1 MNTRHALPFAALLAL
16 LPAARTARAD
26 EPAPA
31 PAAPSDPTAKS
42 DPSELTLVTERVV
55 VFKDGHALFVK
66 RGTATADA
74 TGHVTT
80 AAVPAGAILGCFW
93 ATSPSGKVLGMKAS
107 WQERTSVRVRHEPCR
122 DVADLLRANVGHE
135 VVLGLQRENA
145 ADVIGKI
152 VEVLAAPVPPPA
164 PRRADT
170 PPRGPAGETVR
181 PLDATGP
188 VSVVID
194 AGGRRLVLASSEV
207 RTVAAAALVTTLD
220 RHDEVTTRAK
230 RLDVAFGADAAGKPV
245 EVRLFHFGE
254 GVRWIPTYR
263 VGGDLVSEAAIDLQ
277 GEVVNEAEPIVG
289 AALDLVVGVP
299 SFRFADVASPLSLEQ
314 TLRRTLAEAAP
325 QLMSQRISNNF
336 MSNSAGESDDAGG
349 TGPLGAAPELATE
362 SAQDLFV
369 YRLGKATLGKGE
381 RASYPLWASKAPL
394 RHVYTAEVKI
404 ARDASSGL
412 SRLLRDS
419 AGDEPTSASV
429 TLVPVLHQLEL
440 SNGSSVPWT
449 TGAALVLEAEM
460 PIAQNLLRYTS
471 MGAKTLLPLTV
482 AVDLPAKYEEVE
494 VGRTPNAA
502 TWSHYSFTLV
512 KKKATLTLRSRR
524 TEASRMSVS
533 LRLGGKAETAT
544 GGGTITLDDLH
555 AEDWSGNPTAL
566 NNRSDVHWDLE
577 LGAGVSVTLE
587 VTFAYYVYVN

>member
-1 MNTRHALPFAALLAL
+1 MNIRHALPFAVLLAL
-16 LPAARTARAD
+16 VPVGRSARAD
-26 EPAPA
+26 DPAPS

-42 DPSELTLVTERVV
+42 DPSELALVTERVV

-107 WQERTSVRVRHEPCR
+107 WQERTSVRVHREACR
-122 DVADLLRANVGHE
+122 DVAELLRANVGRE
-135 VVLGLQRENA
+135 VVLSLQRENA
-145 ADVIGKI
+145 ADIVGKV
-152 VEVLAAPVPPPA
+152 VEILGAPVPPPPVRPVNA
-164 PRRADT
+164 PLSR
-170 PPRGPAGETVR
+170 PAGEVVR
-181 PLDATGP
+181 ALDATGP
-188 VSVVID
+188 VSVVLD

-207 RTVAAAALVTTLD
+207 RTIAAAALVTTIE
-220 RHDEVTTRAK
+220 RRDEVTTRTK
-230 RLDVAFGADAAGKPV
+230 RLDIAFGSESADKPV
-245 EVRLFHFGE
+245 EVRIFHFGE

-263 VGGDLVSEAAIDLQ
+263 VGGDLVSKAAIDLQ
-277 GEVVNEAEPIVG
+277 GELVNEAEPIAE

-325 QLMSQRISNNF
+325 QLMSQRVSNNF

-349 TGPLGAAPELATE
+349 AGALAAAPELATE

-369 YRLGKATLGKGE
+369 YRLGKTTLGKGE
-381 RASYPLWASKAPL
+381 RASYPLWASQAPL
-394 RHVYTAEVKI
+394 RHIYTADVKV

-412 SRLLRDS
+412 SRLMRDS
-419 AGDEPTSASV
+419 AGDEPTGSSV

-440 SNGSSVPWT
+440 ANTGRAPWT
-449 TGAALVLEAEM
+449 TGAALVLEAEL

-482 AVDLPAKYEEVE
+482 AVDLPTKYEEAE
-494 VGRTPNAA
+494 IERTPNAA
-502 TWSHYSFTLV
+502 SWNRYSYTLV
-512 KKKATLTLRSRR
+512 RKKATITLRSRR
-524 TEASRMSVS
+524 PDASRMSVS
-533 LRLGGKAETAT
+533 LRLGGRAEAAT
-544 GGGTITLDDLH
+544 GGGAITLDDMH

-577 LGAGVSVTLE
+577 LAAGATVTLE
-587 VTFAYYVYVN
+587 VTFSYYFYVN